1 MKLVLLADI
10 KGQGKKGDIV
20 EVSDGYARNF
30 LLPKKL
36 AAVADNKI
44 INEIKGQNEAKLRRI
59 QLEKEAS
66 LAIAAALEKSP
77 VTIFCRAGEDGKLY
91 GSVTAK
97 DISEALEQ
105 KYGISID
112 KRKIVIDEPIKTFGN
127 YSVSAK
133 LNGDIHGKIILIVTE
148 EK

>member
-1 MKLVLLADI
+1 M
-10 KGQGKKGDIV
+10 
-20 EVSDGYARNF
+20 SDGYARNF

-59 QLEKEAS
+59 QLEKEA
-66 LAIAAALEKSP
+66 ATATAAKLEKSP
-77 VTIFCRAGEDGKLY
+77 VTIYCRAGEDGKLY

-105 KYGISID
+105 KYGIAVD
-112 KRKIVIDEPIKTFGN
+112 KRKIVIDEPIKAFGT

-133 LNGDIHGKIILIVTE
+133 LSGDIYGKIILNVAE